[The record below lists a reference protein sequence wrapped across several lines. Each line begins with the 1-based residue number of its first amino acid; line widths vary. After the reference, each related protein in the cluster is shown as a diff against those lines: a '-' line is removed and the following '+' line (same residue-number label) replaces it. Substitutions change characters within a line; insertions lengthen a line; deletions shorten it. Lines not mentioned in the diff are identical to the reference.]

1 MDKEEAMGK
10 QMKVMAQYERATRAE
25 LKNLAYDGTAKL
37 NAMKGGRPRYG
48 ETLEEYRKRKGLE

>member
-1 MDKEEAMGK
+1 MDKEEAMG
-10 QMKVMAQYERATRAE
+10 RAE

-37 NAMKGGRPRYG
+37 NAMKGGRPQYG

>member
-1 MDKEEAMGK
+1 
-10 QMKVMAQYERATRAE
+10 MAEYERATRAE

-37 NAMKGGRPRYG
+37 NAMKGGRPQYG